1 MITKTMTGIV
11 MTATL
16 IAGGFAAQSLQAQSA
31 PVAPAVEAEKPELTY
46 ADMLAVPVT
55 FDQVMRTALEN
66 AEGRLVEI
74 SLDDF
79 NNLPVFV
86 AVVASPTSISELT
99 VSAMDGTILN
109 TATQTAA
116 TPEMMQQ
123 LLDEEFE
130 DALEFA
136 SLVDELDEDDC
147 DCDDDDDE
155 DDDHKG

>member
-1 MITKTMTGIV
+1 
-11 MTATL
+11 
-16 IAGGFAAQSLQAQSA
+16 
-31 PVAPAVEAEKPELTY
+31 
-46 ADMLAVPVT
+46 MLAVPVT

-79 NNLPVFV
+79 NDLPVFV

-147 DCDDDDDE
+147 DCDDDDE

>member
-1 MITKTMTGIV
+1 MITKTTTRIV

-16 IAGGFAAQSLQAQSA
+16 IAGGFAAQSLRAQQAREVA
-31 PVAPAVEAEKPELTY
+31 PVEVAEAELTY

-74 SLDDF
+74 SLDD
-79 NNLPVFV
+79 LHDTPVFV
-86 AVVASPTSISELT
+86 AVVASPTSLT
-99 VSAMDGTILN
+99 EIVVSATDGSILN

-116 TPEMMQQ
+116 SPEMMQQ
-123 LLDEEFE
+123 LLDDEFE
-130 DALEFA
+130 DGLDFA
-136 SLVDELDEDDC
+136 SLIDELEDDEC